1 MEEAY
6 QNKLLKYSMELSL
19 LIQLF
24 KGNQLTEKEYQKI
37 KNKLMKEYN
46 ILSDLTAMTA

>member
-1 MEEAY
+1 MEKAY

-24 KGNQLTEKEYQKI
+24 KNNQLTEKEYQKI
-37 KNKLMKEYN
+37 KIKLMKEYN